1 MSAIV
6 RSHTPFICR
15 STLLKAL
22 ERIGEPYTIDA
33 GGNIQTSRHDYY
45 GVQTFEFH
53 QGHYVFRHDSSA
65 VNRQYGPVYPW
76 GNLAQSPRMLVP
88 DFLEAV
94 QTAYREICFEEMEAL
109 RRAEEERLVAEEA
122 ERLRREAEEREAARL
137 AFIQQREQTITERAK
152 AEGFYVKR
160 KEVDGKIR
168 LTLSRIR

>member
-6 RSHTPFICR
+6 RSQTPFICR

-53 QGHYVFRHDSSA
+53 QGRYVFRHDSSA
-65 VNRQYGPVYPW
+65 VNQQYGPVYPW

-94 QTAYREICFEEMEAL
+94 QTAYREICFEE
-109 RRAEEERLVAEEA
+109 
-122 ERLRREAEEREAARL
+122 EAEEREAARL
-137 AFIQQREQTITERAK
+137 AFIQQQEQTITERAK